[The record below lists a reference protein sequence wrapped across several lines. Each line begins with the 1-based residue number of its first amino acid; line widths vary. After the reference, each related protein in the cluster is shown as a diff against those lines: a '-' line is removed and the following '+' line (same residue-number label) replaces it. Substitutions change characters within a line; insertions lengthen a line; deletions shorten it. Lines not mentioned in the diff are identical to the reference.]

1 MPRFSVWALRL
12 SLLHLLL
19 GFTLGALMLTN
30 KGVPWLPDVWR
41 LLPAHIDV
49 LLFGFVAQLAI
60 GMAYW
65 ILPRHRGG
73 YRGSETWFWVSL
85 TLLNLGIG
93 LIAAVG
99 LIKATWSWLAL
110 GHSLE
115 GIGATI
121 FLIQAWRRIRPS

>member
-1 MPRFSVWALRL
+1 MPRFSLWALRL

-73 YRGSETWFWVSL
+73 YRGSESWFWASL

-93 LIAAVG
+93 LIAAAG
-99 LIKATWSWLAL
+99 LIKATWPWLAL

-121 FLIQAWRRIRPS
+121 FLFQAWRRIRPS